1 VSVVV
6 VALIVAIGA
15 VVQIHVNGQQRR
27 RDKREDWERQD
38 IVANRLTARQDAI
51 AAKAAE
57 AAALLLANNQV
68 VAETAARTQGQLTV
82 IHDLV
87 NSTMTE
93 AKQSELVA
101 LRGQLVLMGRVMALN
116 EEQGIASTE
125 EDRAALE
132 AIDARVAE
140 VQAIVDDRVHQ
151 QQIIDDKS

>member
-1 VSVVV
+1 VSVVI
-6 VALIVAIGA
+6 VALIVAVGA
-15 VVQIHVNGQQRR
+15 IIQIHVNGQQRS
-27 RDKREDWERQD
+27 RDKQEDWERQD

-51 AAKAAE
+51 AAQARE
-57 AAALLLANNQV
+57 AASLLVANNRV
-68 VAETAARTQGQLTV
+68 VAETAAQTQGQLTV

-116 EEQGIASTE
+116 EEQGITPTD
-125 EDRAALE
+125 EDRAALD